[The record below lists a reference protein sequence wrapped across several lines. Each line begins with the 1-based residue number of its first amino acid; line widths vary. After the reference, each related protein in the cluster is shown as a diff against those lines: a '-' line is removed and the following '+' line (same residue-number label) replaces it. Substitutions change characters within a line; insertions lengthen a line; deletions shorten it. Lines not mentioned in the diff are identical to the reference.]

1 MSDSKCELGA
11 TGIGQIKKK
20 KTKKPKPK
28 NLPKPELQKGQSHE
42 MNQVVELVLFAVLA
56 LVSLVD
62 AVAGLVPPEGE
73 VGRGASAEGAGP
85 WKEIASPGLT
95 KVPLPIPVNERTPT
109 ESHLWAAFPR
119 LWDSV
124 LFTWQ

>member
-1 MSDSKCELGA
+1 
-11 TGIGQIKKK
+11 
-20 KTKKPKPK
+20 
-28 NLPKPELQKGQSHE
+28 
-42 MNQVVELVLFAVLA
+42 MNPVVELVRFAPLV

-73 VGRGASAEGAGP
+73 VGRGASAEGPGP

-95 KVPLPIPVNERTPT
+95 KVPLPIPVSERTPT

-119 LWDSV
+119 LWGSV